1 MPFSSRDLIRDSRI
15 STLESPRFN
24 PDRRKERANWLMNR
38 PLEGRG
44 NQLMRERQ
52 QQLNETNNRKSGLS
66 SDEDE
71 SSSSSGGE
79 EELEPLPP
87 RLSNRAGAE

>member
-1 MPFSSRDLIRDSRI
+1 MQRLVHHAQRRRDAVRERD
-15 STLESPRFN
+15 
-24 PDRRKERANWLMNR
+24 
-38 PLEGRG
+38 GRHAARG
-44 NQLMRERQ
+44 EPAGGRLAPALVAARGRERQ

-66 SDEDE
+66 SDEEE

>member
-1 MPFSSRDLIRDSRI
+1 
-15 STLESPRFN
+15 
-24 PDRRKERANWLMNR
+24 MNR

-87 RLSNRAGAE
+87 RLSNARARRGEVRSEMRI

>member
-1 MPFSSRDLIRDSRI
+1 MGKLYGGERLYQQSKEQQAK
-15 STLESPRFN
+15 LERQ
-24 PDRRKERANWLMNR
+24 
-38 PLEGRG
+38 GI
-44 NQLMRERQ
+44 ERQ

>member
-1 MPFSSRDLIRDSRI
+1 MMERMSVR
-15 STLESPRFN
+15 

-44 NQLMRERQ
+44 GMMRERQ
-52 QQLNETNNRKSGLS
+52 QAALATNNRTSGLS
-66 SDEDE
+66 SGDEE

-87 RLSNRAGAE
+87 RLSNRGAAAERDSDFRV